1 MHPSARTHTI
11 QILFCFRPPT
21 SRCPLFVL
29 SPWLPW
35 LPTALLGPSLASSA
49 ALLCSLTHA
58 FEHTHTHTHT
68 YTHTAYTNAAR
79 GERFTVRPFTFDL
92 SGLEARAQSEAKNE
106 VEYNKAD
113 AGIYRFCQTGYG
125 ECFKAYMHT
134 KCLRAYTE
142 SILRYGPPA
151 IAADD
156 SVTHNFCPMLVKPT
170 RGRDAKVR
178 DFFNKRYKDLFQ
190 DEADMRSDEVD
201 AYPYV
206 ILDV

>member
-1 MHPSARTHTI
+1 MLFNTHTHTRTRTH
-11 QILFCFRPPT
+11 
-21 SRCPLFVL
+21 
-29 SPWLPW
+29 
-35 LPTALLGPSLASSA
+35 AN
-49 ALLCSLTHA
+49 THA
-58 FEHTHTHTHT
+58 HTQTHTHTHAH
-68 YTHTAYTNAAR
+68 THTAYTNAAR